1 MQDTGLPLDNFEFIL
16 HEVDESL
23 HLYTAFAS
31 ITTSAS
37 SPAPSSAPSSS
48 SSAVAATTLSKM
60 TKLRPFSCQDET
72 EVLSEVTKGR
82 TGDDPPSSC
91 R

>member
-1 MQDTGLPLDNFEFIL
+1 MPLDNFEFIL

-31 ITTSAS
+31 AS
-37 SPAPSSAPSSS
+37 SSAPSSS
-48 SSAVAATTLSKM
+48 SPAVAATALSKM

-82 TGDDPPSSC
+82 IGDDPPSSC